1 MKEHIYW
8 VYILASRLRGATYI
22 GMTNDI
28 VARMLEHRRGKA
40 GGYASTWDITRLVY
54 AEEFQYVNDA
64 IDYEKKLKKWRKEWK
79 FQLIEKTNP
88 QWVDMMEAGLL

>member
-8 VYILASRLRGATYI
+8 VYILASRLHGATYI

-28 VARMLEHRRGKA
+28 VARMLEHRSGKE
-40 GGYASTWDITRLVY
+40 GGYASTWNITRLVY
-54 AEEFQYVNDA
+54 VEEFQYVNDA

-79 FQLIEKTNP
+79 FKLIEKTNP
-88 QWVDMMEAGLL
+88 QWVDMMEAGLI